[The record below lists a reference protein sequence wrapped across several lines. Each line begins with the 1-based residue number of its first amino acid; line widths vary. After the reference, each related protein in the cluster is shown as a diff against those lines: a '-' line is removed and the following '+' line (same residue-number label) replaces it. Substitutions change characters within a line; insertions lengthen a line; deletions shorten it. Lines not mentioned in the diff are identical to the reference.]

1 MKEINDTTV
10 LRAVLENPLDFID
23 STDTEEIKIKISNL
37 FNKIARMLFER
48 YDILIWDSKG
58 KEHYYSFAEVEFYY
72 HKKGIL
78 DRDVDNCV
86 YPRTCEAGKF
96 LWHDTGVDIC
106 FKSECDIENY
116 YFGGIL
122 IRSLI
127 EKESNQ
133 IIGGP
138 GRCANELAFLC
149 RVGDTPHLVPKK
161 KEEKIVCESVLC
173 EDGDTCSKKKEE
185 NIVCKTIR
193 QGIDCD
199 VDIDGKAKVEY
210 CYFIRMKDGNWNR
223 MKEVI
228 KMNSD
233 FKGYERKKVTF
244 RYSDNPE
251 SNRIEKLMKKRK
263 DNEKPQKDYYDR

>member
-1 MKEINDTTV
+1 MIGIKKDTEFK
-10 LRAVLENPLDFID
+10 AVLENPLGFIT
-23 STDTEEIKIKISNL
+23 STDKEEIIKQMPNL
-37 FNKIARMLFER
+37 FREIAKVLFER
-48 YDILIWDSKG
+48 YDILIHDSKG

-106 FKSECDIENY
+106 FKSECDIEDY

-127 EKESNQ
+127 DKDSKQ

-149 RVGDTPHLVPKK
+149 KAGETPKLYPKK
-161 KEEKIVCESVLC
+161 NKDKVDI
-173 EDGDTCSKKKEE
+173 
-185 NIVCKTIR
+185 NQTIR
-193 QGIDCD
+193 HGIDCD
-199 VDIDGKAKVEY
+199 VDKDGKAIVEY
-210 CYFIRMKDGNWNR
+210 CYFIKMKDRKWNR
-223 MKEVI
+223 TKEI
-228 KMNSD
+228 LKKKSD
-233 FKGYERKKVTF
+233 FSGYIKDKVTF
-244 RYSDNPE
+244 NYTDNPE
-251 SNRIEKLMKKRK
+251 SDRIGKLMKKR
-263 DNEKPQKDYYDR
+263 NGTTVQSLPNT

>member
-1 MKEINDTTV
+1 MKEINDTTE

-23 STDTEEIKIKISNL
+23 STDSVEIKIPNL
-37 FNKIARMLFER
+37 FSKIAKMLFER

-78 DRDVDNCV
+78 DKDFDNCV

-106 FKSECDIENY
+106 FKSECDIEDY

-127 EKESNQ
+127 DKKDNQ

-149 RVGDTPHLVPKK
+149 KAGDTPHLCLKK
-161 KEEKIVCESVLC
+161 KEEKIVCQ
-173 EDGDTCSKKKEE
+173 
-185 NIVCKTIR
+185 TIR

-199 VDIDGKAKVEY
+199 VDKDGKAKVEY

-223 MKEVI
+223 TKEI
-228 KMNSD
+228 LKMESSEYKREN
-233 FKGYERKKVTF
+233 VTY
-244 RYSDNPE
+244 RYPDNPE
-251 SNRIEKLMKKRK
+251 SNRIEKLMKKRM
-263 DNEKPQKDYYDR
+263 EKEKNR

>member
-1 MKEINDTTV
+1 MKEINDTTE

-23 STDTEEIKIKISNL
+23 STDSVEIKISNL
-37 FNKIARMLFER
+37 FSKIAKMLFER

-78 DRDVDNCV
+78 DKDFDNCV

-106 FKSECDIENY
+106 FKSECDIDDY

-127 EKESNQ
+127 DKKDNQ

-149 RVGDTPHLVPKK
+149 KAGDTPHLCLKK
-161 KEEKIVCESVLC
+161 KEEKIVCQ
-173 EDGDTCSKKKEE
+173 
-185 NIVCKTIR
+185 TIR

-199 VDIDGKAKVEY
+199 VDKDGKAKVEY

-223 MKEVI
+223 TKEILKMKSSEY
-228 KMNSD
+228 KREN
-233 FKGYERKKVTF
+233 VTY
-244 RYSDNPE
+244 RYPDNPE
-251 SNRIEKLMKKRK
+251 SNRIEKLMKKRNDK
-263 DNEKPQKDYYDR
+263 EKRKK

>member
-1 MKEINDTTV
+1 MKEIKDIKS
-10 LRAVLENPLDFID
+10 VLENPLDFID
-23 STDTEEIKIKISNL
+23 SENREVIISQIPSL
-37 FNKIARMLFER
+37 YEAIAKKLFEE
-48 YDILIWDSKG
+48 YDILIWDNKG
-58 KEHYYSFAEVEFYY
+58 NEHYYSFAEVEFYY
-72 HKKGIL
+72 HKKGVL
-78 DRDVDNCV
+78 NRDVDNCV

-149 RVGDTPHLVPKK
+149 KAGETPHLRPKK
-161 KEEKIVCESVLC
+161 EIDDTIILC
-173 EDGDTCSKKKEE
+173 Q
-185 NIVCKTIR
+185 TIR

-199 VDIDGKAKVEY
+199 VDKDGKAKVEY
-210 CYFIRMKDGNWNR
+210 CYFIKMENRNWNR
-223 MKEVI
+223 DKIILKMK
-228 KMNSD
+228 SD
-233 FKGYERKKVTF
+233 YSGYEEKKVTY

-251 SNRIEKLMKKRK
+251 SNRAEKLMKKRK
-263 DNEKPQKDYYDR
+263 DGNITINLLHQNMPV

>member
-1 MKEINDTTV
+1 MKGIKEITEFKV
-10 LRAVLENPLDFID
+10 VLENPLDFIT
-23 STDTEEIKIKISNL
+23 STDREEIINQIPNL
-37 FNKIARMLFER
+37 FYKIAKMLFER
-48 YDILIWDSKG
+48 FDIRICDREKN
-58 KEHYYSFAEVEFYY
+58 KHYYSFAEVEFYY

-106 FKSECDIENY
+106 FKSECDIEDY

-127 EKESNQ
+127 DNDNKQ

-149 RVGDTPHLVPKK
+149 RAGETPQLHPKK
-161 KEEKIVCESVLC
+161 NVQQVELC
-173 EDGDTCSKKKEE
+173 Q
-185 NIVCKTIR
+185 TIR

-199 VDIDGKAKVEY
+199 VDKDGKAKVEY
-210 CYFIRMKDGNWNR
+210 CYFIRMKDGKWNQR
-223 MKEVI
+223 KVKI
-228 KMNSD
+228 KMKSD
-233 FKGYERKKVTF
+233 FSGYIRDEVTIN
-244 RYSDNPE
+244 YTDNPE
-251 SNRIEKLMKKRK
+251 SDRIGKLMKKRINK
-263 DNEKPQKDYYDR
+263 EKRQ

>member
-138 GRCANELAFLC
+138 GRCANEFAFLC
-149 RVGDTPHLVPKK
+149 KAGESPHLYPKVK
-161 KEEKIVCESVLC
+161 KEEVDLYQ
-173 EDGDTCSKKKEE
+173 
-185 NIVCKTIR
+185 TIR
-193 QGIDCD
+193 QGVGCD
-199 VDIDGKAKVEY
+199 VDKDGKTAKVKF
-210 CYFIRMKDGNWNR
+210 CYFIKMKNRNWNR
-223 MKEVI
+223 TKEVI
-228 KMNSD
+228 KMKSD
-233 FKGYERKKVTF
+233 FSGYIREKVTF
-244 RYSDNPE
+244 RYPNNPE
-251 SNRIEKLMKKRK
+251 NRDAKLKKEIEG
-263 DNEKPQKDYYDR
+263 

>member
-1 MKEINDTTV
+1 MKEIEEATE
-10 LRAVLENPLDFID
+10 LRVVLENPLDFID
-23 STDTEEIKIKISNL
+23 STDREEIISQIPDL
-37 FNKIARMLFER
+37 FRKIAEMLFER
-48 YDILIWDSKG
+48 YDILICDSKG
-58 KEHYYSFAEVEFYY
+58 KEHFYSFAEIEFYY

-127 EKESNQ
+127 DKESKQ

-149 RVGDTPHLVPKK
+149 KAGDTPHLTPKK
-161 KEEKIVCESVLC
+161 KE
-173 EDGDTCSKKKEE
+173 KK
-185 NIVCKTIR
+185 IVCKTIR

-199 VDIDGKAKVEY
+199 VDKDGKVKVEY
-210 CYFIRMKDGNWNR
+210 CFFIEMKDGNWNR
-223 MKEVI
+223 TKETI
-228 KMNSD
+228 KMKSD
-233 FKGYERKKVTF
+233 FKGYIRDKVT
-244 RYSDNPE
+244 YYYADNPE
-251 SNRIEKLMKKRK
+251 SNRIEKLMKKRMDK
-263 DNEKPQKDYYDR
+263 GKI